1 MHLRRFLRKVTFQKQ
16 NHLTLPVFTLLIN
29 SNIHTLGTITVTA
42 IELDVDCVSGET
54 LTSVR
59 SECRVHPDG
68 TGG

>member
-1 MHLRRFLRKVTFQKQ
+1 MYLRRFLRKVTFQKQ
-16 NHLTLPVFTLLIN
+16 NHFLIN
-29 SNIHTLGTITVTA
+29 SNIHTLGTVTVTA